1 MLTPKNNASFLRT
14 EILLQVAKSFL
25 EDRFANADR
34 IPEIIR
40 PDGSQPLREALTP
53 TAPILNMP
61 PSRQWVL
68 IPIPNTEPTSR

>member
-40 PDGSQPLREALTP
+40 PDGSQPLRGSLDADRTYIKY
-53 TAPILNMP
+53 AAIAANGF
-61 PSRQWVL
+61 
-68 IPIPNTEPTSR
+68 